1 MIFFVEI
8 DSADVALYYGKTQQD
23 METKHKNL
31 MPDLIDAG
39 KLGALYERGGIIHK
53 DEPVAVELYKIAAA
67 DGSAW
72 ALYRLAVL
80 SEKHCG
86 IVEAD
91 TIEIMETAAS
101 LGVNWAQWWIA
112 RHKYFGINMDTNR
125 IEARHWLSRLSLRED
140 CPPRAM
146 YLLGKVRMAE
156 GDYTNALVAFTKALS
171 LSGRDICGKAV
182 RSRQYSTDENEF
194 SGGLSD
200 SDVREIQ
207 LIFGKCL
214 YYGRGVER
222 DYCKA
227 VKHLLRS
234 VREDQY
240 LYPNKDAEYLLG
252 ECYYYHRGVR
262 KDINQAMIWFRDAAE
277 RGSREAREFIERQER
292 K

>member
-8 DSADVALYYGKTQQD
+8 DSADVALYYGKTQQE
-23 METKHKNL
+23 MVTKHKNL
-31 MPDLIDAG
+31 MPDLIDTG
-39 KLGALYERGGIIHK
+39 KLGALYERGGTIHK

-72 ALYRLAVL
+72 ALYRLAIL
-80 SEKHCG
+80 SEKHHG
-86 IVEAD
+86 AVEAD
-91 TIEIMETAAS
+91 TMEMMETAAGI
-101 LGVNWAQWWIA
+101 GVTWAQWWLA
-112 RHKYFGINMDTNR
+112 RHKYFGINMDTDLK
-125 IEARHWLSRLSLRED
+125 EARIWLSRLSLSGD

-146 YLLGKVRMAE
+146 YLLGKECMTE
-156 GDYTNALVAFTKALS
+156 SDYTNALAAFSKALD
-171 LSGRDICGKAV
+171 LSGKDVFGKTV
-182 RSRQYSTDENEF
+182 KSGPCCTDENEF
-194 SGGLSD
+194 SGRLHDG
-200 SDVREIQ
+200 DVREIQ
-207 LIFGKCL
+207 YIFGECL

-234 VREDQY
+234 VMEDQY

-277 RGSREAREFIERQER
+277 RGSREAREFIERHS
-292 K
+292 